1 MATSGESFLLDLSS
15 ATATKTGAAREERYR
30 LTLNPGINIP
40 YLAEPRAQ
48 LEALT
53 FANVFTN
60 IDDGFYKNAKLK
72 VTWNPYVYN
81 GNQTVKRHQKEL
93 EITIPQGHY
102 DAVSLA
108 HKIGELLYSDTTI
121 TEWPAITNYPLTG
134 EKVSRKAATYITATS
149 TLFSDMQ
156 VLATLPSKDLVK
168 SVTIPDNAT
177 SPKGSGD
184 KYLDVTDEPSEL
196 TAYVGGWIRLNHI
209 GQVFARIVG
218 IEAILSD
225 LDGGISG
232 LALGRS
238 RIHLNTDVDDII
250 DGIGSGAKTFHVI
263 PPSLKFKQE
272 GHTDIAAP
280 TETADADFFGYEA
293 LGACRPNFD
302 ETSPWALS
310 MTVDQM
316 RGIANADQK
325 ADAPPHVAMVGAT
338 ASTQFVIPITMQPDN
353 RTGLLEAATGAP
365 LLKIDNSSTLFTNAL
380 GYTVTDMVEQN
391 PFTHRSSPT
400 VTGEPAV
407 SRAMDASKPGR
418 LLRTTSVS
426 FHCPSLVSSS
436 YNQHGELAGAVM
448 ANVPIMVPSNNVQ
461 AWQSMYDASIP
472 CSLHNGG
479 VIDTIDFY
487 LTNQDGD
494 NIDMMGSDWLAT
506 VRLAWNRPSAPPLGS
521 FGAEAE
527 SAYGLRDVIYAAQ
540 QQNGA

>member
-30 LTLNPGINIP
+30 LQLSPGINIP

-81 GNQTVKRHQKEL
+81 GNQTVERHQKEL

-168 SVTIPDNAT
+168 SVTIPENA
-177 SPKGSGD
+177 SDPKPNAE

-196 TAYVGGWIRLNHI
+196 TAYVGGWIRLNHV

-225 LDGGISG
+225 LDGGLSG
-232 LALGRS
+232 DPAF
-238 RIHLNTDVDDII
+238 I
-250 DGIGSGAKTFHVI
+250 
-263 PPSLKFKQE
+263 
-272 GHTDIAAP
+272 
-280 TETADADFFGYEA
+280 
-293 LGACRPNFD
+293 
-302 ETSPWALS
+302 
-310 MTVDQM
+310 
-316 RGIANADQK
+316 
-325 ADAPPHVAMVGAT
+325 
-338 ASTQFVIPITMQPDN
+338 STQMSTK
-353 RTGLLEAATGAP
+353 LLVALVPWPRLST
-365 LLKIDNSSTLFTNAL
+365 SS
-380 GYTVTDMVEQN
+380 
-391 PFTHRSSPT
+391 HRRSSLNQR
-400 VTGEPAV
+400 VT
-407 SRAMDASKPGR
+407 RTL
-418 LLRTTSVS
+418 LLRPRQRMQTS
-426 FHCPSLVSSS
+426 L
-436 YNQHGELAGAVM
+436 
-448 ANVPIMVPSNNVQ
+448 
-461 AWQSMYDASIP
+461 
-472 CSLHNGG
+472 
-479 VIDTIDFY
+479 DTRH
-487 LTNQDGD
+487 
-494 NIDMMGSDWLAT
+494 W
-506 VRLAWNRPSAPPLGS
+506 VH
-521 FGAEAE
+521 
-527 SAYGLRDVIYAAQ
+527 AAQ
-540 QQNGA
+540 TSTRRAPGHSP